1 MHWDDFFR
9 KNHPNLKA
17 RVVRPN
23 PDLCGIYR
31 VFVPPYTFDRVEAR
45 RDARSE
51 RDLRLGRLHSEFAWL
66 HLRPLNPKP

>member
-1 MHWDDFFR
+1 MIFLV

-17 RVVRPN
+17 PVVRPN

-45 RDARSE
+45 QDARSE
-51 RDLRLGRLHSEFAWL
+51 RLGCRGLGFRVQEITTPRGRLMVVGA
-66 HLRPLNPKP
+66 

>member
-1 MHWDDFFR
+1 MIFFV

-17 RVVRPN
+17 PVVRPN

-45 RDARSE
+45 QDARSE
-51 RDLRLGRLHSEFAWL
+51 RGLGFQDLG
-66 HLRPLNPKP
+66 

>member
-17 RVVRPN
+17 PVIRPN
-23 PDLCGIYR
+23 PELCSIYT

-45 RDARSE
+45 QDARSE
-51 RDLRLGRLHSEFAWL
+51 RLGNRYLHSANSA
-66 HLRPLNPKP
+66 R